1 MDKFEKRA
9 PNRYYDDI
17 LNVEYRVR
25 SEDRFSGTRFDT
37 IEEQKSAQH
46 EGVEA
51 SRRNR

>member
-25 SEDRFSGTRFDT
+25 SEDRFSGVRFDSD
-37 IEEQKSAQH
+37 EAGKSGQQLLPD
-46 EGVEA
+46 G
-51 SRRNR
+51 SRRNQ